1 MSTKR
6 SLEKCTI
13 QGKEAHIGTFVAY
26 PKSNCS
32 GYHTK
37 VHTGIIKRITDRG
50 IWIKPSPG
58 YENDKCGKIVEVTN
72 GESKFILDNYDG
84 WYSSYKLNPNYK
96 IIERKKSLVHD
107 WIWRKYYKCLVI

>member
-1 MSTKR
+1 MSIKR
-6 SLEKCTI
+6 SLEKCII

-26 PKSNCS
+26 PKSDH

-72 GESKFILDNYDG
+72 GESQFILDNYNG
-84 WYSSYKLNPNYK
+84 WYSSYKLNPDYK
-96 IIERKKSLVHD
+96 LIERKKSLVHD
-107 WIWRKYYKCLVI
+107 WIWRECYKCLVL

>member
-1 MSTKR
+1 MSIKR
-6 SLEKCTI
+6 SLEKCII

-26 PKSNCS
+26 PKSDH

-72 GESKFILDNYDG
+72 GESQFILDNYNG
-84 WYSSYKLNPNYK
+84 WYSSYKLNPDYK
-96 IIERKKSLVHD
+96 LIERKKSLVHD
-107 WIWRKYYKCLVI
+107 WIGRECYKCLVL

>member
-13 QGKEAHIGTFVAY
+13 QGKEAYIGAFVAY
-26 PKSNCS
+26 PKSDRS

-50 IWIKPSPG
+50 VWIEPSPE
-58 YENDKCGKIVEVTN
+58 YKDDKSGKMIEVTN
-72 GESKFILDNYDG
+72 GEPKFIMDSNG
-84 WYSSYKLNPNYK
+84 WYSSYRYNPNYK
-96 IIERKKSLVHD
+96 LIEKRKSLVHD
-107 WIWRKYYKCLVI
+107 WIWRECYKCLVV

>member
-1 MSTKR
+1 MSIKR
-6 SLEKCTI
+6 SVEKCII

-26 PKSNCS
+26 PKSDH

-72 GESKFILDNYDG
+72 GESQFILDNYNG
-84 WYSSYKLNPNYK
+84 WYSSYKLNPDYK
-96 IIERKKSLVHD
+96 LIERKKSLVHD
-107 WIWRKYYKCLVI
+107 WIWRECYKCLVL

>member
-1 MSTKR
+1 MSAKK

-26 PKSNCS
+26 PKSDRL

-50 IWIKPSPG
+50 VWIEPSPE
-58 YENDKCGKIVEVTN
+58 YENDKSGKMIEVTN
-72 GESKFILDNYDG
+72 GEPKFIMDSNG
-84 WYSSYKLNPNYK
+84 WYSSYRSNPNYK
-96 IIERKKSLVHD
+96 LIEKRKSLVHD
-107 WIWRKYYKCLVI
+107 WIWRECYKCLVV

>member
-1 MSTKR
+1 MSTKK

-13 QGKEAHIGTFVAY
+13 QGKEARIGTFVAY
-26 PKSNCS
+26 PKSDH

-50 IWIKPSPG
+50 IWIAPSPG

-72 GESKFILDNYDG
+72 GESQFILDNYNG
-84 WYSSYKLNPNYK
+84 WYSSYKLNPDYK
-96 IIERKKSLVHD
+96 LIERKKSLVHD
-107 WIWRKYYKCLVI
+107 WIWRECYKCLVL

>member
-1 MSTKR
+1 MSTKK
-6 SLEKCTI
+6 SLEKCII

-26 PKSNCS
+26 PKSDH

-50 IWIKPSPG
+50 IWIEPSPG

-72 GESKFILDNYDG
+72 GESQFILDNYDG
-84 WYSSYKLNPNYK
+84 WYSSYKLNPDYK
-96 IIERKKSLVHD
+96 LLERKKSFVHD
-107 WIWRKYYKCLVI
+107 WLWREYYKCLVL